1 MARPSLIGRL
11 KQGWRELRRGEP
23 GRRFRSRY
31 ERKRRSGRSGAVRKC
46 CMIIGGLV
54 VVLAGIVLL
63 PLPGPGMVIV
73 AIGALLMA
81 EESSMTAKALDR
93 LELRARALVA
103 RVRPSS
109 RRPQPRSGSR

>member
-1 MARPSLIGRL
+1 MARPSLIERL

-23 GRRFRSRY
+23 GRRFRSRH
-31 ERKRRSGRSGAVRKC
+31 ERKRRSGRSGAVRKWSV
-46 CMIIGGLV
+46 IIGGLV

-63 PLPGPGMVIV
+63 PLPGPGMLVV
-73 AIGALLMA
+73 AFGALLMA
-81 EESSMTAKALDR
+81 EESLLTAKALDR

-109 RRPQPRSGSR
+109 QRPQPRSGSR